1 MENIQSINDISKETL
16 TYLAFFDSSMIKK
29 IPDYIIEKLCEE
41 AADSKK
47 DFYIETGKK
56 FEEQKISEKSKDLI
70 ALIYYDYIAEE
81 KEKEEI
87 LEQWNLNEKEYQNI
101 QKEKYNYDNLFSR
114 KETATRVELVEVK
127 KETILKKK
135 KKILRRLI
143 KYEH

>member
-1 MENIQSINDISKETL
+1 MENIQSISDISKEVL

-47 DFYIETGKK
+47 DFYIETDKK

-81 KEKEEI
+81 KEKGEI

-101 QKEKYNYDNLFSR
+101 QKEKYNYDNLFAKR
-114 KETATRVELVEVK
+114 ENTVGVELVEVK
-127 KETILKKK
+127 KETILQ
-135 KKILRRLI
+135 KIKRMLI
-143 KYEH
+143 KLIKHE